1 MKYVAL
7 FLRLA
12 AWLNQFLTWSGKE
25 QAKLEER
32 KRIAEAN
39 AARLERQNEVVKK
52 PVSDDELRKSLR
64 DGSF

>member
-12 AWLNQFLTWSGKE
+12 AWLNQFLGFVDRET
-25 QAKLEER
+25 AKQEER

-39 AARLERQNEVVKK
+39 AARLERQNEVAKK